1 LSSAN
6 RRNSSNRKA
15 KMNNSPTGTP
25 PSQADEMSF
34 FNMIPASRLRS
45 VLAFCVS
52 NFFWWICLYLYVP
65 VLPVYIQSSGA
76 GLNTVGIV
84 LAAYSIPQVLFRIPI
99 GLWADRLARRKSLV
113 VAGVIFA
120 AAGALGLGI
129 STDPWLLFSARMI
142 VGVGAATWV
151 VFTTYFTAYYPERD
165 SGRAIGLLN
174 FVRGGALI
182 AATAG
187 GGFLAEASGFRP
199 TFFGAAAMGVLSVFA
214 LFFTREKTA
223 GHLKAATWRSFSSV
237 VTSPLL
243 VTVSVMGILTHFS
256 FFAGLFGF
264 IPVYAA
270 EIGASSGQ
278 LGLITMIHLGF
289 STAASL
295 GTVWLWE
302 RMGFRITII
311 LGAVVSGLSMLAI
324 PFISVVPVLMLT
336 QVSSGIGG
344 GILMTTLM
352 SLSIRNIPRENQA
365 TAMGIYQAVYAVG
378 MLAGP
383 LVSGFLGSSL
393 GLDSIFFTG
402 ASLIFV
408 VMLLAFIPVFPGG

>member
-1 LSSAN
+1 MSSVSN
-6 RRNSSNRKA
+6 RNSSSRRT
-15 KMNNSPTGTP
+15 KMNDTPADTPQSPT
-25 PSQADEMSF
+25 DEMSF
-34 FNMIPASRLRS
+34 FGMIPSSRRGP

-99 GLWADRLARRKSLV
+99 GLWADRLEKRKFLV
-113 VAGVIFA
+113 AAGVVFA
-120 AAGALGLGI
+120 AAGAFGLGM
-129 STDPWLLFSARMI
+129 STDPRLLFTARAI

-151 VFTTYFTAYYPERD
+151 VFTTYFTAYYPEGD

-174 FVRGGALI
+174 FVRGGALM

-187 GGFLAEASGFRP
+187 GGFLTEASGFRP
-199 TFFGAAAMGVLSVFA
+199 TFFGAAALGVLSLFA
-214 LFFTREKTA
+214 LLFAKEKTA
-223 GHLKAATWRSFSSV
+223 DYTKSATWRSFSSV
-237 VTSPLL
+237 ITSPLL
-243 VTVSVMGILTHFS
+243 ITVSVMGILTHFS
-256 FFAGLFGF
+256 FFAGVFGF

-270 EIGASSGQ
+270 EIGASSSQ

-295 GTVWLWE
+295 GTVWVWE
-302 RMGFRITII
+302 RLGFRITII
-311 LGAVVSGLSMLAI
+311 LGAVISGLSMLAI
-324 PFISVVPVLMLT
+324 PFVSAVPVLMLT
-336 QVSSGIGG
+336 QVSSGIGA

-378 MLAGP
+378 MLTGP
-383 LVSGFLGSSL
+383 LISGFLGSNL
-393 GLDSIFFTG
+393 GLDAVFYTA
-402 ASLIFV
+402 ASLVMV
-408 VMLLAFIPVFPGG
+408 VMVLAFLPVFPRD